1 MVRQR
6 LHIIEMI
13 REGRMTEEDKTR
25 LRDPVVEEEAR
36 R

>member
-6 LHIIEMI
+6 LRISEMI
-13 REGRMTEEDKTR
+13 REGRMTEDDKRR

>member
-1 MVRQR
+1 
-6 LHIIEMI
+6 MI
-13 REGRMTEEDKTR
+13 REGRMTEDDKTR